1 MWIIIIILIINLN
14 PGKILDNGHFEVQ
27 NSSQATPCL
36 IRIIFISCI
45 CNELTL
51 SRLSDSCREF
61 FLINYLCFNEQ
72 QDSNISGLRKS
83 VVLNYLEVL
92 SFFLCRH
99 RILLCGG
106 CIIQH
111 DSRRSKKSFIKIQKV
126 FWATMRRSHLSIS
139 PNYPILRRVLRSP

>member
-1 MWIIIIILIINLN
+1 MIILIINLN

-51 SRLSDSCREF
+51 SGLSDSCREF

-72 QDSNISGLRKS
+72 
-83 VVLNYLEVL
+83 
-92 SFFLCRH
+92 
-99 RILLCGG
+99 
-106 CIIQH
+106 
-111 DSRRSKKSFIKIQKV
+111 
-126 FWATMRRSHLSIS
+126 
-139 PNYPILRRVLRSP
+139 